1 MRQTSISV
9 RRNNALPVPQVQKAF
24 VRQQVNLRPAGNTVT
39 ITTLADNP
47 FESLAGISVVT
58 QASGGMAKPDRMQQS
73 KGLLCGLGA
82 TDAEIQ
88 AWANKYEPGVAL
100 TAEKKAYWA
109 SQIDSAKASSDAKW
123 AAAGNVAT
131 TGLTKA
137 SEWMGMQTAK
147 YQSEAEKAR
156 AAAAKVGLNVP
167 SYTPTAPKTNYM
179 PWIIGGVAV
188 VGVVAAFF
196 LLRKKSA

>member
-1 MRQTSISV
+1 MQKTSLTV
-9 RRNNALPVPQVQKAF
+9 RRNNALPIPSVQKAV
-24 VRQQVNLRPAGNTVT
+24 VRQTVNLRPAGNTVT
-39 ITTLADNP
+39 VTTLADNP

-58 QASGGMAKPDRMQQS
+58 QASGGMAKPDPMQQS

-100 TAEKKAYWA
+100 TAEKRAYWA
-109 SQIDSAKASSDAKW
+109 AEIDKANAASAARWDT
-123 AAAGNVAT
+123 AGKVAT
-131 TGLTKA
+131 TGLAKA

-147 YQSEAEKAR
+147 YQAQ
-156 AAAAKVGLNVP
+156 AANAASKVGITLP
-167 SYTPTAPKTNYM
+167 TYTPVQKKTNYL

-188 VGVVAAFF
+188 LGIGAFL
-196 LLRKKSA
+196 LLRKKSAA